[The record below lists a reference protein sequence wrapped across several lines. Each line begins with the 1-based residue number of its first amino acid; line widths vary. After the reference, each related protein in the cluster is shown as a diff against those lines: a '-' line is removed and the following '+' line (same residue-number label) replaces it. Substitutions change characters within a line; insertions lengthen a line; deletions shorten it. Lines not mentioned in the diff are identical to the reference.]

1 MKAEYFA
8 VVFCLLFAGA
18 YFTYVKR
25 TTNWGTKE
33 SSIIING
40 NNFREEIKY
49 SGVISFSE
57 DETSFESISPGG
69 YVNFSMNG
77 DKVLV
82 KSNEKGLIS
91 YEIFK
96 GSNKLSLDSSG
107 KMLIREAVAEMIARG
122 INATARMERIY
133 SKGGNQ
139 ALIQEL
145 DKLKSDEVKMMYVR
159 HLVSSDSL
167 STDQLTGLL
176 KKLSTVLDSDQD
188 REAILKKITPRQL
201 RDSAIQVA
209 YLAVVNGYED
219 EYSRAKGLQNLLL
232 LGPVRQVQSQV
243 ISSMDAMEDENEKSA
258 TLLLLIDRGQPDT
271 AQTSQMLEAIG
282 RFRDDMLKEKL
293 LLHIIK
299 KDSNLAG
306 HFDTLLDITRHM
318 GGEMQKES
326 VYRDLAGSGNLSQG
340 QWISLIG
347 QTAGFTGD
355 AEKSGFLLE
364 LSSKMPKG
372 EEMKTAYIKA
382 AKNIQDDFQYGR
394 ALRAIE

>member
-49 SGVISFSE
+49 SGVMSFSE

-82 KSNEKGLIS
+82 KSNEKGQIS

-145 DKLKSDEVKMMYVR
+145 DKLKSDEVKMMYFR

-219 EYSRAKGLQNLLL
+219 EFSRAKGLQNLLL

-243 ISSMDAMEDENEKSA
+243 ISSMD
-258 TLLLLIDRGQPDT
+258 RGQPDT
-271 AQTSQMLEAIG
+271 AQISQMLEAIG

-326 VYRDLAGSGNLSQG
+326 VYRDLAGCGNLSQG

-364 LSSKMPKG
+364 LSNKMPKG

-382 AKNIQDDFQYGR
+382 AKNIQDDFQYGK